1 MIERDDFEDEEYD
14 EQLEQLMIENGILLN
29 GMLNL
34 LISKG
39 VISREEIDSEV
50 ERLYKE
56 VEDYSDENEEE

>member
-1 MIERDDFEDEEYD
+1 MIEKDDFEDEEYD

-56 VEDYSDENEEE
+56 VEDYSDENEGE

>member
-1 MIERDDFEDEEYD
+1 MIEKDDFEDEEYD

-56 VEDYSDENEEE
+56 VEDYSDENDEE